1 MSHPMFS
8 IMLAN
13 HWSYTGIGW
22 QLGLESCVQ
31 SVEDSLNLSDR
42 PPHIKVC
49 LNLDAQAYR
58 LIRIHF
64 PETADRL
71 QQYLKQGKV
80 ELVGGTFGQP
90 MGSMVG
96 NESNI
101 RQILYGRKAIQQ
113 ALDYEIHSFL
123 EEEEFTFPQLP
134 QLLQQTGYQYA
145 SLAQCDTWG
154 NTGVP
159 RFSESRIRWR
169 APDGTEL
176 PAATRTS
183 LYFHPP
189 MVTKDVTA
197 LLDVQKEALLQQCQK
212 ESNPLATVWTEFG
225 WEPITSHT
233 MNCFHEEYYHDLD
246 KAYDLD
252 FVTLGEYME
261 NNALPEDPVYNIEY
275 DQFHKLLPW
284 GVGGDQIRVYDR
296 KIESA
301 LLAAEKLNVMAVS
314 LGAPSLQEEI
324 DLAWEDLLVSQS
336 HDVSLCEYTRWGGG
350 VFPPADMVLNQHSQQ
365 WGALGYRYLDAA
377 QTSVKKLT
385 DRLTGFIGQKIR
397 PAITEN
403 LICPLYVFHL
413 TEYQEQKTVTTER
426 VYFSSFVKKSE
437 LELVDGF
444 GRQIEFSLLDFAERE
459 DGSLYYVRIRFLAT
473 LPPMGYIGYYLVHG
487 KGNVPSS
494 SLVRETEEC
503 YILENDYIVGKI
515 SKKNGALFSLLCKE
529 TGEETLDSSQPFP
542 VFFGQPSH
550 DYPRWAQ
557 TANLPCYNSLSS
569 EIKVEKENC
578 DGVYGSIRSQFILE
592 QVMLEIQF
600 AITKEC
606 RGVQINCRIKMLV
619 PPQAA
624 DGNINGWQLPLDIKD
639 GYWFRFG
646 HGIQKPTFFCDH
658 PFANSPT
665 RKKELHGLTYLDI
678 VGERT
683 GLLVTHS
690 GTQYFKIEENRV
702 ENLILREWESHF
714 TQQYGWPTYAEYS
727 YLLTPHSSCWTA
739 NQKLKQTRFLDDR
752 EPIITL
758 PVTEGALPDRHSF
771 LEVKAE
777 NALLSSMLQNGDKVQ
792 LRFLET
798 DGQSGHL
805 SLKNNLGLYSCQK
818 IDMLG
823 NGLESVKSALSLDI
837 HPWKIAT
844 YCFFSDQSDDSP
856 S

>member
-1 MSHPMFS
+1 M
-8 IMLAN
+8 
-13 HWSYTGIGW
+13 
-22 QLGLESCVQ
+22 
-31 SVEDSLNLSDR
+31 
-42 PPHIKVC
+42 
-49 LNLDAQAYR
+49 
-58 LIRIHF
+58 
-64 PETADRL
+64 
-71 QQYLKQGKV
+71 
-80 ELVGGTFGQP
+80 
-90 MGSMVG
+90 
-96 NESNI
+96 
-101 RQILYGRKAIQQ
+101 
-113 ALDYEIHSFL
+113 
-123 EEEEFTFPQLP
+123 
-134 QLLQQTGYQYA
+134 
-145 SLAQCDTWG
+145 
-154 NTGVP
+154 
-159 RFSESRIRWR
+159 
-169 APDGTEL
+169 
-176 PAATRTS
+176 
-183 LYFHPP
+183 
-189 MVTKDVTA
+189 
-197 LLDVQKEALLQQCQK
+197 
-212 ESNPLATVWTEFG
+212 
-225 WEPITSHT
+225 
-233 MNCFHEEYYHDLD
+233 
-246 KAYDLD
+246 
-252 FVTLGEYME
+252 
-261 NNALPEDPVYNIEY
+261 
-275 DQFHKLLPW
+275 
-284 GVGGDQIRVYDR
+284 
-296 KIESA
+296 
-301 LLAAEKLNVMAVS
+301 
-314 LGAPSLQEEI
+314 
-324 DLAWEDLLVSQS
+324 
-336 HDVSLCEYTRWGGG
+336 
-350 VFPPADMVLNQHSQQ
+350 
-365 WGALGYRYLDAA
+365 
-377 QTSVKKLT
+377 
-385 DRLTGFIGQKIR
+385 
-397 PAITEN
+397 
-403 LICPLYVFHL
+403 
-413 TEYQEQKTVTTER
+413 
-426 VYFSSFVKKSE
+426 
-437 LELVDGF
+437 DGF

-542 VFFGQPSH
+542 VFLGQPSH

-646 HGIQKPTFFCDH
+646 HGIQEPTFFCDH

-752 EPIITL
+752 EPIIPL

-805 SLKNNLGLYSCQK
+805 SLKNSLGLYSCQK

-837 HPWKIAT
+837 RPWKIDT
-844 YCFFSDQSDDSP
+844 YCFFSDQSHDSP